1 LALLPL
7 ADSQANDLLT
17 AIPEDARNECWWLVL
32 RDGTAVPGNKGGGV
46 MLLAEMRLTQPLAQV
61 LRTLQLSSFVDTADN
76 LLARYRSRLGRLVPE
91 GPAPR
96 RYP

>member
-1 LALLPL
+1 
-7 ADSQANDLLT
+7 
-17 AIPEDARNECWWLVL
+17 
-32 RDGTAVPGNKGGGV
+32 
-46 MLLAEMRLTQPLAQV
+46 MLLAEMRLTQPLAQT
-61 LRTLQLSSFVDTADN
+61 LRTLRLSSFIDTADN